1 LSDPTPLLRPAIARR
16 APLLAAL
23 HAEQTDCYRLLHG
36 AVEGAPGLAVD
47 RYGPV
52 LLVQTWREPLV
63 DSAPGVLLEHARQG
77 LADQGLTAPDRVVWN
92 HRPRNAKTTWPA
104 DTEPVWGLEQ
114 GLRFDVRP
122 RHRGRDPLLFLDLRA
137 GRRWIRGAA
146 KDRSVL
152 NLFAYTC
159 GVGLAAAAGGAS
171 EVWNVD
177 FASSALETGRRNGV
191 ANGLDEQR
199 FVDED
204 VFPVVRQLA
213 GLKMRDRRG
222 GRRRRYTRFD
232 PRTFDLVVLDPPRW
246 ATSAFGTVD
255 LVRDYPSLLKPAVLA
270 TAPGGRLLLT
280 NNVASVDPEAWQDVC
295 LRCARKAGR
304 TIEDWTWLAPEAD
317 FPSPDNRPPLKM
329 AVATV
334 QE

>member
-1 LSDPTPLLRPAIARR
+1 LSDPTPLLRPAIAHR
-16 APLLAAL
+16 APLLAEL
-23 HAEQTDCYRLLHG
+23 HEQQTDCYRLLHG

-52 LLVQTWREPLV
+52 LLVQTWREPPV
-63 DSAPGVLLEHARQG
+63 DGAPQQLLEEARQSLWDLG
-77 LADQGLTAPDRVVWN
+77 LAPPDRVVWN
-92 HRPRNAKTTWPA
+92 HRPRDAPTTWPA
-104 DTEPVWGLEQ
+104 DPEPVWGREQ
-114 GLRFDVRP
+114 GLVFDVRP

-137 GRRWIRGAA
+137 GRRWIRENAEG
-146 KDRSVL
+146 RSVL

-177 FASSALETGRRNGV
+177 FSGSALETGRRNGV

-199 FVDED
+199 FVEED
-204 VFPVVRQLA
+204 VFPVLRQLA

-222 GRRRRYTRFD
+222 GRQRRYTRVS
-232 PRTFDLVVLDPPRW
+232 PRRFDLVVLDPPRW

-255 LVRDYPSLLKPAVLA
+255 LVRDYPSILKPALLA
-270 TAPGGRLLLT
+270 TTNGGRLLLT
-280 NNVASVDPEAWQDVC
+280 NNVASVEREAWQDVC

-304 TIEDWTWLAPEAD
+304 PIEHWDWLAPEAD

-334 QE
+334 KE